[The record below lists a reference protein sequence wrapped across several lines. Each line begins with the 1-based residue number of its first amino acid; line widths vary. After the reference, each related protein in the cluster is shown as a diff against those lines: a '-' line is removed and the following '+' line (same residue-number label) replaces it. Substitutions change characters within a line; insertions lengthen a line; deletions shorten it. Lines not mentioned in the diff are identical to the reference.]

1 MNPLES
7 KETIQL
13 AVLDSVLY
21 GAAKAVDYLGMRG
34 QVMLDKIGEGILDY
48 FVKVGYIRDRT
59 NFDDVVEG
67 LDKFFQENGY
77 VTGVGIALEDD
88 TATFTFRGWEYLGV
102 MRKLRSEG
110 CTLYSCP
117 LCLPGMSF
125 MRSKSIVMEPISE
138 YFLPD
143 GAFVRKYKCVNA
155 NPNAAPSSMMPP
167 NAPDLGMV
175 KPNPEGRVG
184 LEIFEAVEYG
194 LARGFEYLGAQA
206 QLLLDHVGR
215 GVIEFLQDEL
225 QVDLAMDHCK
235 SIGKLSTLYA
245 SEGLADKIEPYL
257 SGSEMRVRFQNYRY
271 SLVLERLLK
280 EDVQL
285 ISCPF
290 TLATRAILRDAGFAV
305 RKADWTIDAG
315 RDVQLSMSLT
325 KLADKSFDEDR
336 VASLMDSV

>member
-1 MNPLES
+1 MNVPKS

-21 GAAKAVDYLGMRG
+21 GAAKAVDYLGMEG
-34 QVMLDKIGEGILDY
+34 QVMLDKIGEGMLDY
-48 FVKVGYIRDRT
+48 FVKEGYIKDRS
-59 NFDDVVEG
+59 NFDNVDEG
-67 LDKFFQENGY
+67 LKKFFRENGY
-77 VTGVGIALEDD
+77 IADVGYEQEADVT
-88 TATFTFRGWEYLGV
+88 TFTYRGWEYLGI

-117 LCLPGMSF
+117 LCLPGFSF

-143 GAFVRKYKCVNA
+143 GAFVRKYRCVSA

-175 KPNPEGRVG
+175 KPNHGGKVG
-184 LEIFEAVEYG
+184 LGAFEAVEYG
-194 LARGFEYLGAQA
+194 LARGFAYLGAQA

-215 GVIEFLQDEL
+215 GVIEFLREEL
-225 QVDLAMDHCK
+225 QANLAMEYAK
-235 SIGKLSTLYA
+235 SIEELSALYA
-245 SEGLADKIEPYL
+245 SQGLADKIECHA
-257 SGSEMRVRFQNYRY
+257 SGSEIRVKFYNYRY
-271 SLVLERLLK
+271 ASVLERLQK

-290 TLATRAILRDAGFAV
+290 TLAMRAILRDAGFAV
-305 RKADWTIDAG
+305 RKANWTIEAG
-315 RDVQLSMSLT
+315 RDVQLTMSLV
-325 KLADKSFDEDR
+325 KPADKSFDEDK